1 MKLKNGF
8 NYSKMGYGVN
18 NKAEHTT
25 KYKNNSRNSSRYEHC
40 SPHKI

>member
-25 KYKNNSRNSSRYEHC
+25 MHIRNWAISG
-40 SPHKI
+40 

>member
-8 NYSKMGYGVN
+8 NYLKMGYGVN

-25 KYKNNSRNSSRYEHC
+25 RYINKLAV
-40 SPHKI
+40 SGLRRF

>member
-25 KYKNNSRNSSRYEHC
+25 MA
-40 SPHKI
+40 HKA

>member
-25 KYKNNSRNSSRYEHC
+25 MYIKK
-40 SPHKI
+40 

>member
-1 MKLKNGF
+1 MMKLKNGF

-25 KYKNNSRNSSRYEHC
+25 KAIRNAGDGGENEDNSD
-40 SPHKI
+40 K